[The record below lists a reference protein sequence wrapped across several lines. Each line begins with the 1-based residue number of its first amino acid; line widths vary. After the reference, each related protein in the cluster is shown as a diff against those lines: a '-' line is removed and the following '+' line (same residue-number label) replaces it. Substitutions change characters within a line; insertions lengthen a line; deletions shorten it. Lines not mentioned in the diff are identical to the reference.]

1 MKRFLLLLS
10 FVVVPLVP
18 ISHAY
23 ARISSGI
30 TVSSTAHGI
39 RLSLVVPQRSY
50 PRNALV
56 RLAVRIQNVS
66 HDSVLTYIGAQC
78 ISTNP
83 FVEVLDSGGS
93 VTPQTPPHMM
103 LPPCPVPSGQPLA
116 AGKSVTQH
124 VIFILNGVAIRG
136 VLNVGRY
143 LATRIVTPK
152 VAVRVS
158 GAVPASLVVHRS
170 QGGRVLVIQRPPGAP
185 GPLYVF
191 ETTYCGAADG
201 IASLLGEPHWLPV
214 QGNRISSGCT
224 GPQQWHGYAGY
235 LNYSVETIDF
245 TSP

>member
-1 MKRFLLLLS
+1 VKRFLFLPLL
-10 FVVVPLVP
+10 VVVPFLP
-18 ISHAY
+18 TSHVN
-23 ARISSGI
+23 ARASSGI
-30 TVSSTAHGI
+30 TVSTTAHGM
-39 RLSLVVPQRSY
+39 RLSLIVPQRSY

-56 RLAVRIQNVS
+56 RLAVRVRNVS
-66 HDSVLTYIGAQC
+66 SHSVLTYIGAQC

-83 FVEVLDSGGS
+83 FVEVSDSGGS
-93 VTPQTPPHMM
+93 ETPQTPPHMM

-143 LATRIVTPK
+143 LAKQIATPK

-158 GAVPASLVVHRS
+158 DAIPASLVVHRL